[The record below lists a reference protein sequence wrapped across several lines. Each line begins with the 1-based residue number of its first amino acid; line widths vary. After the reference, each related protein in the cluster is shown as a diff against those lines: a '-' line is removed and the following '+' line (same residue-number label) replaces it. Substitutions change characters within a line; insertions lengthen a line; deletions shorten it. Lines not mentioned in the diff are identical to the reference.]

1 MDNADQYITSM
12 ELATHLTC
20 SDRTV
25 RNYLKSLVGMPT
37 SQTGWKIIAKQGH
50 GYRFVIDNKD
60 VYQKFLQKEVLGEAS
75 TEAIEGID
83 DRYNYILN
91 KLLFEQES
99 IYCDDLADELY
110 VSRSTLSSDF
120 KKIRHDLSKYDLQ
133 IESKPNRGV
142 YVTGDERNIRRFIID
157 FFLS

>member
-1 MDNADQYITSM
+1 MHQKEKIILQYLMDNADQYITSM

-25 RNYLKSLVGMPT
+25 RNYLKSLIGMPT

-91 KLLFEQES
+91 KLLF
-99 IYCDDLADELY
+99 D
-110 VSRSTLSSDF
+110 
-120 KKIRHDLSKYDLQ
+120 
-133 IESKPNRGV
+133 P
-142 YVTGDERNIRRFIID
+142 
-157 FFLS
+157 